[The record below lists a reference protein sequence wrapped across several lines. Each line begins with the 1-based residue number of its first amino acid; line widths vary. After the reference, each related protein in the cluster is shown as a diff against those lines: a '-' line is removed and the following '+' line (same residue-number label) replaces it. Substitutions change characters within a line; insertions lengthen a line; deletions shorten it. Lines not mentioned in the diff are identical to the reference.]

1 MDWLKD
7 KKNQPYIAAGL
18 AVVVL
23 GVLVLMY
30 FQYFKQPSAPET
42 PPPAESTANAGF
54 DAGMPGQPPSPEA
67 ATGTTGTTTS
77 PQQQQPAATGTAKPM
92 EAWRPDPFLP
102 PDYKPPKRGK
112 QIRVKQHIRDLPTF
126 DLRLGAPPEPPAPQ
140 PELPQPVR
148 RMAGLILGDKVYAII
163 EQDGKNQVVQPGDML
178 EDRLA
183 TVFRIEKDRVILRT
197 MDKQPRY
204 ITVRMSQ
211 GVRTETAASPGASS
225 PRPFPSRGYT
235 GPGGPMGPA
244 PYEAPPPM

>member
-18 AVVVL
+18 TVVL
-23 GVLVLMY
+23 LGIGALIY
-30 FQYFKQPSAPET
+30 FQYFKQPSTPPET
-42 PPPAESTANAGF
+42 TATTEPTAATEFN
-54 DAGMPGQPPSPEA
+54 AGMPGQLPSPEPATETA
-67 ATGTTGTTTS
+67 AS
-77 PQQQQPAATGTAKPM
+77 PQQQQPVANGTAKPM

-102 PDYKPPKRGK
+102 PDYKPPKRGR
-112 QIRVKQHIRDLPTF
+112 QIRIKQHIRDLPTF
-126 DLRLGAPPEPPAPQ
+126 DLKLVTPPEPTAQ
-140 PELPQPVR
+140 QSELPQPVR
-148 RMAGLILGDKVYAII
+148 RMAGLILGDRVYAII
-163 EQDGKNQVVQPGDML
+163 EQGGKNQVVQPGDML

-211 GVRTETAASPGASS
+211 GVRTETAASPGVSM
-225 PRPFPSRGYT
+225 PRPSPNRGYS
-235 GPGGPMGPA
+235 GPSEQMGPA